1 MNAAGPTMFDPE
13 QRREAIEFAQASIDR
28 GLPVIGWSLFVPE
41 FGLIY
46 GYDDEKQELY
56 CRDPQQDGALPYTK
70 LNELPMKFVYMLR
83 VTDSDDVDRLEA
95 WTKGLRSITV
105 AEALRGLQR
114 LFPFPHGG
122 EPNEP
127 AIASEAEALLMA
139 AKRAEEQGAAA
150 LERMYEA
157 LTGKCVS

>member
-1 MNAAGPTMFDPE
+1 MT
-13 QRREAIEFAQASIDR
+13 R
-28 GLPVIGWSLFVPE
+28 IGWRRGQRGCSRF
-41 FGLIY
+41 I
-46 GYDDEKQELY
+46 
-56 CRDPQQDGALPYTK
+56 
-70 LNELPMKFVYMLR
+70 
-83 VTDSDDVDRLEA
+83 
-95 WTKGLRSITV
+95 V

-139 AKRAEEQGAAA
+139 AKWAEEQGAAA

-157 LTGKCVS
+157 LTGECVS

>member
-1 MNAAGPTMFDPE
+1 MSIGAVFDDDKE
-13 QRREAIEFAQASIDR
+13 RETIEFAQASTDQ
-28 GLPVIGWSLFVPE
+28 GLPVIGWSLFRPE
-41 FGLIY
+41 FGLND

-70 LNELPMKFVYMLR
+70 RNELPMKFVCMLR
-83 VTDSDDVDRLEA
+83 VTDSDDADRLEA
-95 WTKGLRSITV
+95 RTKGLQPIHRGGG
-105 AEALRGLQR
+105 ALRGLQR

-139 AKRAEEQGAAA
+139 AKWAEEQGAAA

-157 LTGKCVS
+157 LTGECVS